1 MSTSH
6 TAAPNLFGLDARK
19 ASLFALPVYTLTIFL
34 SAFLLF
40 AVQPMFTK
48 MVMPVL
54 GGTPAVWSVAMVFF
68 QSVLLLGYAY
78 AHGLTRRLPARTA
91 AGVHLGLMVLVFA
104 IALPIALS
112 DALGSPPEQGQALW
126 LIGVFGL
133 SVGLPFFAVSAN
145 GPLLQAWFA
154 RTGHPHA
161 DDPYFLY
168 GASNIGSLLA
178 LLAYPLVVEQML
190 PLQMQ
195 ASVWSA
201 GFAALF
207 VSIAACA
214 LFLRNAAPATA
225 AASAAAPAADDTA
238 PPASLVTNRDRLAWI
253 GLSLVPSAL
262 LVATTAHVTGEIA
275 AVPLLWVLPLALYLM
290 TFSVAFRAGGDRLER
305 VLMLLQP
312 VLLAAII
319 ATLPFVRGM
328 PFYILLPLNLGFF
341 TVSVTLC
348 HRTLYQRR
356 PAVGD
361 LTQFYFFMS
370 LGGVIGGALASLA
383 APLLFTGLL
392 EFPILTLAVLLCRS
406 DVRDLI
412 ARTGPAYVAAGVA
425 AAFGLFLLA
434 DRGIINNDTVST
446 TTVIMILIVTLG
458 LTATAIARP
467 GRLLLAAGCG
477 MMVAVAVSTPAHLIS
492 RTRSFFAV
500 HSTYETPDGKGRYL
514 QHGNTLHGAER
525 WADDAGKP
533 LSGRPEPASYFHLG
547 GSYHE
552 AIEQARAVHGG
563 KLGKVAVVGLGMGS
577 LACHSRSGET
587 WDFYEIDPEVV
598 NIARDPK
605 LFRSFTECAPGAR
618 IVIGDGRL
626 TLAQDQGGYDLIMLD
641 AFSSASPPV
650 HLITKEAVA
659 MYAAKLAPGG
669 ALIFNISNRNM
680 TLSHVV
686 AASAREAGLTTWH
699 RRDAAE
705 MGGFMTTLKA
715 PVEVAIVA
723 RRPAE
728 VGTIA
733 GDPKWTR
740 TKVPADFRVWSDDY
754 SNILDPLRRKQGW

>member
-1 MSTSH
+1 MTTSN
-6 TAAPNLFGLDARK
+6 TAMPNMFGYDARK
-19 ASLFALPVYTLTIFL
+19 TSLLALPVYTLTIFL

-40 AVQPMFTK
+40 GVQPMFTK

-78 AHGLTRRLPARTA
+78 AHGLTRRLAPRTA
-91 AGVHLGLMVLVFA
+91 AVVHLALMALVFA
-104 IALPIALS
+104 LALPIALS
-112 DALGSPPEQGQALW
+112 DALGTPPEQGQALW

-161 DDPYFLY
+161 SDPYFLY

-178 LLAYPLVVEQML
+178 LLAYPLVIEQML

-201 GFAALF
+201 GFGALL
-207 VSIAACA
+207 VSIATCA
-214 LFLRNAAPATA
+214 LFLRRAPQSVAAVNVPAPAEDAAPA
-225 AASAAAPAADDTA
+225 SI
-238 PPASLVTNRDRLAWI
+238 VTNRDRLAWI

-290 TFSVAFRAGGDRLER
+290 TFSIAFRTGGERLER

-328 PFYILLPLNLGFF
+328 PFYILLPLNLAFF

-348 HRTLYQRR
+348 HRELYARR

-383 APLLFTGLL
+383 APFLFTGLL

-406 DVRDLI
+406 DVRGLM
-412 ARTGPAYVAAGVA
+412 ARTRPVFIGTGLA

-434 DRGIINNDTVST
+434 DRGVINQDTLST
-446 TTVIMILIVTLG
+446 TAIIMILIVTLG

-467 GRLLLAAGCG
+467 GRLLFAATLG
-477 MMVAVAVSTPAHLIS
+477 MLVSVAVSTPAHLIS

-525 WADDAGKP
+525 WADDGGKP
-533 LSGRPEPASYFHLG
+533 LAGRPEPASYFHLG
-547 GSYHE
+547 GAYHE
-552 AIEQARAVHGG
+552 AIEQARAAHGG

-577 LACHSRSGET
+577 LACHSRPGEA

-598 NIARDPK
+598 HIARDPK
-605 LFRSFTECAPGAR
+605 LFRSFTECAPDAR

-626 TLAQDQGGYDLIMLD
+626 TLAKDAGGYDLIMLD

-680 TLSHVV
+680 TLAHVV

-699 RRDAAE
+699 RADAQKME
-705 MGGFMTTLKA
+705 SFMTSLKA
-715 PVEVAIVA
+715 SVEVAIVA
-723 RRPAE
+723 RKDAD

-733 GDPKWTR
+733 GDPAWTR

>member
-1 MSTSH
+1 MSSSN
-6 TAAPNLFGLDARK
+6 TALPSLFGQDARK
-19 ASLFALPVYTLTIFL
+19 ASLLALPVYTLTIFL

-40 AVQPMFTK
+40 GVQPMFTK

-78 AHGLTRRLPARTA
+78 AHGLTRKLAPRTA
-91 AGVHLGLMVLVFA
+91 AVVHLGMMVLVFA

-112 DALGSPPEQGQALW
+112 DALGTPPEQGQALW

-154 RTGHPHA
+154 KTGHPHA

-178 LLAYPLVVEQML
+178 LLAYPLVIEQML

-201 GFAALF
+201 GFALLF

-214 LFLRNAAPATA
+214 LFLRNASQRVAAVDAPAA
-225 AASAAAPAADDTA
+225 AEDAAPA
-238 PPASLVTNRDRLAWI
+238 SVVTNRDRLAWI

-290 TFSVAFRAGGDRLER
+290 TFSVAFRTGGERLER

-383 APLLFTGLL
+383 APFLFTGLL
-392 EFPILTLAVLLCRS
+392 EFPILTLAVLLCRA

-412 ARTGPAYVAAGVA
+412 ARTGPAYIAAGVA

-434 DRGIINNDTVST
+434 DRGVINQDTVST
-446 TTVIMILIVTLG
+446 TTVIIILIVTLG

-467 GRLLLAAGCG
+467 GRLLLAATLG
-477 MMVAVAVSTPAHLIS
+477 MLVAVAVSTPAHLIS

-533 LSGRPEPASYFHLG
+533 LDGRPEPASYFHFG
-547 GSYHE
+547 GAYHE
-552 AIEQARAVHGG
+552 AIEQARAAHGG
-563 KLGKVAVVGLGMGS
+563 KFGKVAVVGLGMGS
-577 LACHSRSGET
+577 LACHSRPGEA

-598 NIARDPK
+598 HIARDPK
-605 LFRSFTECAPGAR
+605 LFRSFTECAPDAR

-626 TLAQDQGGYDLIMLD
+626 TLAQDAGGYDLIMLD

-699 RRDAAE
+699 RADAQN
-705 MGGFMTTLKA
+705 MGSFMTSLKA
-715 PVEVAIVA
+715 SVEVAIVA
-723 RRPAE
+723 RKPAD

-733 GDPKWTR
+733 GDPAWTR
-740 TKVPADFRVWSDDY
+740 TEVPTDFRVWSDDY

>member
-1 MSTSH
+1 MSTSN

-40 AVQPMFTK
+40 GVQPMFTK

-78 AHGLTRRLPARTA
+78 AHGLTRRLPARNA
-91 AGVHLGLMVLVFA
+91 ALVHLGLMVVVFA

-178 LLAYPLVVEQML
+178 LLAYPLVIEQML

-214 LFLRNAAPATA
+214 LFLRRAAQPAAAQAVAAETAAPA
-225 AASAAAPAADDTA
+225 SI
-238 PPASLVTNRDRLAWI
+238 VTNRDRLAWI

-305 VLMLLQP
+305 ALMLLQP

-392 EFPILTLAVLLCRS
+392 EFPILTLAVLLCRA

-412 ARTGPAYVAAGVA
+412 VRIGPARIAAGVA

-434 DRGIINNDTVST
+434 DRGVINQDTVPT

-467 GRLLLAAGCG
+467 GRLLVAAACG
-477 MMVAVAVSTPAHLIS
+477 MLVAVAVSTPAHLIS

-525 WADDAGKP
+525 WADDGGKP

-547 GSYHE
+547 GAYHE
-552 AIEQARAVHGG
+552 AIEQARAAHGG
-563 KLGKVAVVGLGMGS
+563 TLRKVAVVGLGMGS
-577 LACHSRSGET
+577 LACHSRPGEA

-598 NIARDPK
+598 HIARDPK

-626 TLAQDQGGYDLIMLD
+626 TLAKDQGGYDLIMLD

-680 TLSHVV
+680 TLAHVV

-699 RRDAAE
+699 RADAQKME
-705 MGGFMTTLKA
+705 SFMTSLKA
-715 PVEVAIVA
+715 SVEVAIVA
-723 RRPAE
+723 RRPDD

-733 GDPKWTR
+733 GDPAWTR